1 MSNFPKDN
9 IDPRDKNSEWLVKV
23 AKAIWDESKQL
34 NANIFYH
41 GKWKFQEY
49 RDYANGNQSTDKYR
63 NYLRPK
69 DANGKRPDEYQQLD
83 YNVIP
88 FMPKFK
94 KIALGKI
101 RKVGYNIVATA
112 LDTLAR
118 DDEEDYFAEQKAK
131 IKLLEELRD
140 IPGIET
146 MLDLGD
152 DDPRTM
158 EEVKIKQQHSYKH
171 DAAIEAE
178 KGLSLI
184 FANNKYEQILNKI
197 IADLFDFGV
206 GGVKRYFDDNGK
218 IRIRHADMMEF
229 VCSYCR
235 EEDFSDANYM
245 GEVVYYSLG
254 QIREAGNF
262 TEDEVRKIAEQ
273 KGWYNHYPNKTT
285 KALDDNKVAVL
296 DFEYKSFNESVYEK
310 YKNRFGNE
318 EVRKTDFRKRKSKK
332 GEIARDG
339 KEVIYKGKWIIGTDM
354 IYEDGLQTNMLRK
367 QGSMKETCFS
377 WHLQAPGMDH
387 MTFFGISEAMIP
399 VADQIQLAWLKL
411 QAFLLN
417 VAPPGIAFDLRAM
430 ENLNLGH
437 GGEKWTPRQVLELY
451 KQRGD
456 IAYRSVNE
464 EGDPVGGIPITQLQS
479 QLSGYVN
486 EITFLINSF
495 LGMMRD
501 NIGFNEITDGSTPD
515 PRTLNGVA
523 NLAYQSTSNAL
534 YHIIQGVKFL
544 NENLADKLVVMMQ
557 EAFSKGVYLK
567 AMGINSQRFWKTTA
581 DISLH
586 DLAVKLE
593 DKPSDEEIAR
603 MDQKINIAMERGEI
617 TIADSVY
624 LETINNIKEKGAVLS
639 YLVKKNAE
647 EQHAREMEK
656 ITANVEGQ
664 KESAM
669 VAEDEKRKTLE
680 AEYAFKTQYM
690 TKEKEMVYQIEE
702 MKLRT
707 RLQEAATREQGRIA
721 TKQVENQGKENIK
734 RMENTE
740 DYKI

>member
-1 MSNFPKDN
+1 M
-9 IDPRDKNSEWLVKV
+9 VKV
-23 AKAIWDESKQL
+23 AKAIWDESKHL

-49 RDYANGNQSTDKYR
+49 RDYSNGTQSTDKYI

-83 YNVIP
+83 YTPIP

-112 LDTLAR
+112 LDALAR
-118 DDEEDYFAEQKAK
+118 DEEEDYFAEQKAK
-131 IKLLEELRD
+131 IKLLDELRD

-171 DAAIEAE
+171 DAAIETE

-184 FANNKYEQILNKI
+184 FSNNKYEQTLNKV

-206 GGVKRYFDDNGK
+206 GGVKRYFDDQGK
-218 IRIRHADMMEF
+218 IRVRHSDMMEF
-229 VCSYCR
+229 LTSYCR
-235 EEDFSDANYM
+235 EEDFSDAEYM
-245 GEVVYYSLG
+245 AEVVYYSVG
-254 QIREAGNF
+254 QIREMGNF
-262 TEDEVRKIAEQ
+262 SEDEVKTITDK
-273 KGWYNHYPNKTT
+273 KGWYNDYPNRTIKSTE
-285 KALDDNKVAVL
+285 DNKVAVL
-296 DFEYKSFNESVYEK
+296 DFEYKSYNESVYEK
-310 YKNRFGNE
+310 YSNRFGNE
-318 EVRKTDFRKRKSKK
+318 EFRKTDFKKKTSKK
-332 GEIARDG
+332 GEIKRDG
-339 KEVIYKGKWIIGTDM
+339 KEVIYKGKWVIGSDL
-354 IYEDGLQTNMLRK
+354 IFDGGLLTNMLRK
-367 QGSMKETCFS
+367 KGSLKETCFS
-377 WHLQAPGMDH
+377 WVIQAPGMDK
-387 MTFFGISEAMIP
+387 MTFFGVTEAMIP

-411 QAFLLN
+411 QAFLVN
-417 VAPPGIAFDLRAM
+417 IAPPGIMFDLSAL

-437 GGEKWTPRQVLELY
+437 GGEKWTPRQALELY

-456 IAYRSVNE
+456 MAFRSRSEDGEQLTGPPIA
-464 EGDPVGGIPITQLQS
+464 PLQS

-486 EITFLINSF
+486 EIVNLINSY

-534 YHIIQGVKFL
+534 YQIIQGVKFL

-567 AMGINSQRFWKTTA
+567 AMGINSQRFWKATT
-581 DISLH
+581 DISIYELG
-586 DLAVKLE
+586 VKLE

-603 MDQKINIAMERGEI
+603 LDKKVDLAIQAGQI
-617 TIADSVY
+617 TVADSVY
-624 LETINNIKEKGAVLS
+624 LDTINNVKEKAAVLS

-647 EQHAREMEK
+647 EQHAREMQK
-656 ITANVEGQ
+656 ITSTVEGQ

-669 VAEDEKRKTLE
+669 MAEEEKRKTMEVDYTFKSQLMREEKGLE
-680 AEYAFKTQYM
+680 
-690 TKEKEMVYQIEE
+690 YQIEE
-702 MKLRT
+702 MKMKT
-707 RLQEAATREQGRIA
+707 RLQEGNTREAGRIA
-721 TKQVENQGKENIK
+721 TKQIENQGKENLK